1 MAVSGHSVQGH
12 ADQFEQVDVC
22 DERASLVDKP
32 RQSAFRG
39 LLGLGPADP
48 AEHLLDAPGL
58 GRLQIH

>member
-22 DERASLVDKP
+22 DERASLVDKLGQP
-32 RQSAFRG
+32 PFRC
-39 LLGLGPADP
+39 LPGLGPADP
-48 AEHLLDAPGL
+48 AKHLFDAPGL